1 MDYHSLQRL
10 GLILLFSYKMQ
21 ETLEYINCDLC
32 GKHETTLLFTKDDH
46 RHVKCNS
53 CGLIYVNPRIRH
65 SKEYLD
71 SFYAHEGDYDG
82 SIESLLRRS
91 YSVKRQKIF
100 CAELKKM
107 ERYRELNRILDIG
120 CSFGGFLH
128 AAKNLGWEAKGIEAV
143 YDVGR
148 YGKELYNLDIFIG
161 TLEEARLAPASFDVI
176 KLNNVIE
183 HIHFPSEFL
192 ANVNKLLRK
201 GGLLSIST
209 PNYDS
214 YSVSICGKEWK
225 YIDGK
230 QHLVLFTPATL
241 EKILGKNG
249 FTTVLLSSK
258 GFHLRAKDNV
268 SHNLAKETLL
278 KLSEK
283 VIYQFVRFTRKG
295 HRLKIW
301 AEKR

>member
-1 MDYHSLQRL
+1 
-10 GLILLFSYKMQ
+10 MQ

-32 GKHETTLLFTKDDH
+32 GKHETTLLFTKDSYK
-46 RHVKCNS
+46 HVRCNS
-53 CGLIYVNPRIRH
+53 CGLIYVNPRVRP
-65 SKEYLD
+65 SKENLD
-71 SFYAHEGDYDG
+71 SFYAYGENYDVL
-82 SIESLLRRS
+82 IESLRRRA

-107 ERYRELNRILDIG
+107 ERYRQSNRILDVG
-120 CSFGGFLH
+120 CSFGGFLN
-128 AAKNLGWEAKGIEAV
+128 AAKNLGWEAKGVEAV
-143 YDVGR
+143 YDIGR
-148 YGKELYNLDIFIG
+148 YGKELYNLDIFLG

-176 KLNNVIE
+176 KLNNIIE

-192 ANVNKLLRK
+192 ADVSKLLRK

-214 YSVSICGKEWK
+214 YSVSICGKEWR
-225 YIDGK
+225 YFDGK
-230 QHLVLFTPATL
+230 HHIVFFTPTTL
-241 EKILGKNG
+241 RKILDKND
-249 FTTVLLSSK
+249 FTPVLLSTK
-258 GFHLRAKDNV
+258 GFHIGAKNEV
-268 SHNLAKETLL
+268 SRSTVKEALL

-295 HRLKIW
+295 HRMNIW

>member
-1 MDYHSLQRL
+1 
-10 GLILLFSYKMQ
+10 MQ
-21 ETLEYINCDLC
+21 ETLEYINCALC
-32 GKHETTLLFTKDDH
+32 GEHETTLLFTKDGYK
-46 RHVKCNS
+46 HVRCNS
-53 CGLIYVNPRIRH
+53 CGLIYVNPRLRH
-65 SKEYLD
+65 SQENLD
-71 SFYAHEGDYDG
+71 SLYESVEDYDG
-82 SIESLLRRS
+82 FIESLLHRA

-107 ERYRELNRILDIG
+107 ESYRQLNRILDIG
-120 CSFGGFLH
+120 CSLGGFLY

-148 YGKELYNLDIFIG
+148 YGKELYNLDIFLG
-161 TLEEARLAPASFDVI
+161 TLEKAGLEPASFDVI
-176 KLNNVIE
+176 RLNNVIE

-214 YSVSICGKEWK
+214 YSVSICGKEW
-225 YIDGK
+225 IRFDGQ
-230 QHLVLFTPATL
+230 QHIALFTPTTL
-241 EKILGKNG
+241 RKILYKNG
-249 FTTVLLSSK
+249 FTPVLLSTK
-258 GFHLRAKDNV
+258 GFHIRVKNKV
-268 SHNLAKETLL
+268 SHRTVKEALL

-283 VIYQFVRFTRKG
+283 AIYHFVRFIKKG
-295 HRLKIW
+295 HYQRIW

>member
-1 MDYHSLQRL
+1 
-10 GLILLFSYKMQ
+10 MQ

-32 GKHETTLLFTKDDH
+32 GKHETTLLFTKDGYK
-46 RHVKCNS
+46 HVRCNS
-53 CGLIYVNPRIRH
+53 CGLIYVNPRLRY

-71 SFYAHEGDYDG
+71 NFYAYEEDYDG
-82 SIESLLRRS
+82 IIKSLLHRA

-107 ERYRELNRILDIG
+107 ERYRQSNRILDIG
-120 CSFGGFLH
+120 CSFGGFLNE
-128 AAKNLGWEAKGIEAV
+128 AKNLGWEAKGIEAV

-148 YGKELYNLDIFIG
+148 YGKELYNLDIFFG

-176 KLNNVIE
+176 RLNNVIE

-214 YSVSICGKEWK
+214 YSVSICGKKWIHFNGQ
-225 YIDGK
+225 YHII
-230 QHLVLFTPATL
+230 LFTPTTL
-241 EKILGKNG
+241 RKILYKNN
-249 FTTVLLSSK
+249 FTPVFLNTK
-258 GFHLRAKDNV
+258 GFHIRAKNEA
-268 SHNLAKETLL
+268 SHRTVKEAML

-283 VIYQFVRFTRKG
+283 AIYHFVRFIKKG
-295 HRLKIW
+295 HYQRIW

>member
-1 MDYHSLQRL
+1 
-10 GLILLFSYKMQ
+10 MQ
-21 ETLEYINCDLC
+21 EDLEYVNCNLC
-32 GKHETTLLFTKDDH
+32 NNNKTTSLFTKDGYK
-46 RHVKCNS
+46 HVKCNS
-53 CGLIYVNPRIRH
+53 CGLIYVNPRTRH
-65 SKEYLD
+65 SKENLD
-71 SFYAHEGDYDG
+71 NFYADEEDYDG
-82 SIESLLRRS
+82 LIESLLHRA

-107 ERYRELNRILDIG
+107 ERYRQSNRILDIG
-120 CSFGGFLH
+120 CSFGGFLN
-128 AAKNLGWEAKGIEAV
+128 AAKNLGWETNGIEAV

-148 YGKELYNLDIFIG
+148 YGKELYNLDIFSG
-161 TLEEARLAPASFDVI
+161 TLEEARFAPSSFDVI
-176 KLNNVIE
+176 KLNNIIE
-183 HIHFPSEFL
+183 HIHYPSEFL

-214 YSVSICGKEWK
+214 YSVSICGKEWI
-225 YIDGK
+225 YFDG
-230 QHLVLFTPATL
+230 QHHIILFTPATL
-241 EKILGKNG
+241 EKILDING
-249 FTTVLLSSK
+249 FTTVLLSTK
-258 GFHLRAKDNV
+258 GIHIRVKNNV

-295 HRLKIW
+295 DRLKIW

>member
-1 MDYHSLQRL
+1 
-10 GLILLFSYKMQ
+10 MQ
-21 ETLEYINCDLC
+21 EELEHVNCNLC
-32 GKHETTLLFTKDDH
+32 NNNETTFLFTRYGYK
-46 RHVKCNS
+46 HVRCDS
-53 CGLIYVNPRIRH
+53 CGLVYVNPRVKN
-65 SKEYLD
+65 SKENLD
-71 SFYAHEGDYDG
+71 SFYEYGENYDG
-82 SIESLLRRS
+82 LIENLLHRA

-107 ERYRELNRILDIG
+107 ERYRQSNRILDVG
-120 CSFGGFLH
+120 CSFGGFLN
-128 AAKNLGWEAKGIEAV
+128 AAKNLGWEAKGVEAV
-143 YDVGR
+143 YDIGR
-148 YGKELYNLDIFIG
+148 YGKELYNLDIFLG

-176 KLNNVIE
+176 KLNNIIE

-214 YSVSICGKEWK
+214 YSVSICGKEWR
-225 YIDGK
+225 YFDGK
-230 QHLVLFTPATL
+230 HHIVLFTPTTL
-241 EKILGKNG
+241 EKILDKNG
-249 FTTVLLSSK
+249 FTTVLLSTK
-258 GFHLRAKDNV
+258 GFHIRAKNEV
-268 SHNLAKETLL
+268 SHSTVKEALL

-295 HRLKIW
+295 HRMRIW